1 MKKTIPQTEMKIVMT
16 RTLFIAIAMAIA
28 VTAPIHAHDGHEV
41 PAPLQRSPGYSA
53 RLGDGKVS
61 TYVVLSKNKDEKQER
76 KRPVE
81 LGIEIPKEV
90 MDSLPSHAEALV
102 VDFPIQA
109 RETPFQ
115 YMLLDWNPQG
125 HEPVGI
131 YDKPHFDFHFYFQ
144 DLDDVNQIDPG
155 PCSGLACDDYA
166 KAMKPVPA
174 EFLPAGYI
182 NVGSVV
188 PYMGNH
194 LIDPTSPEFNGQIFT
209 RTWLYGAYDGEIT
222 FYEPMITRASLVG
235 EPNQCTALKLP
246 LEYTRSGYY
255 PTKYCTALDAEKK
268 IYRVYITDFVHR
280 TAPAQ
285 VQ

>member
-1 MKKTIPQTEMKIVMT
+1 MK
-16 RTLFIAIAMAIA
+16 RTLFIAAAIA
-28 VTAPIHAHDGHEV
+28 IAATAPIHAHDGHEE
-41 PAPLQRSPGYSA
+41 PAPLQRSPGHSA

-61 TYVVLSKNKDEKQER
+61 TYVVLSKKKDGNQER
-76 KRPVE
+76 KSPVE

-90 MDSLPSHAEALV
+90 MDSLPAHAEALV
-102 VDFPIQA
+102 IDFPIQA
-109 RETPFQ
+109 RDTPFQ

-131 YDKPHFDFHFYFQ
+131 YDLPHFDFHFYMQ
-144 DLDDVNQIDPG
+144 DLEDVNRIDPG

-174 EFLPAGYI
+174 AFLPSGYI

-209 RTWLYGAYDGEIT
+209 RTWLYGVYDGEIT
-222 FYEPMITRASLVG
+222 FYEPMITRASLVA

-246 LEYTRSGYY
+246 LDYARSGYY
-255 PTKYCTALDAEKK
+255 PTKYCTAFDEDKK

>member
-1 MKKTIPQTEMKIVMT
+1 MK
-16 RTLFIAIAMAIA
+16 RTLFIAAAIA
-28 VTAPIHAHDGHEV
+28 IAATAPMHAHEGHQE
-41 PAPLQRSPGYSA
+41 PAPLKRSPGYSVP
-53 RLGDGKVS
+53 LGNGNVS
-61 TYVVLSKNKDEKQER
+61 TYVVFSKNKDEKGR

-81 LGIEIPKEV
+81 LGIQIPKAV
-90 MDSLPSHAEALV
+90 MNSLPAHPEALV
-102 VDFPIQA
+102 IDFPGQA

-131 YDKPHFDFHFYFQ
+131 YDLPHFDFHFYMQ
-144 DLDDVNQIDPG
+144 DLDDVNEINPG
-155 PCSGLACDDYA
+155 PCSGLDCDDYA
-166 KAMKPVPA
+166 KAMKPVPS
-174 EFLPAGYI
+174 EFAPAGYI

-222 FYEPMITRASLVG
+222 FYEPMITRASLIA

-246 LEYTRSGYY
+246 LQYSSSGYY
-255 PTKYCTALDAEKK
+255 PTKYCTAFDEEKK
-268 IYRVYITDFVHR
+268 IYRVYITDFVRR
-280 TAPAQ
+280 TAPGQ